1 MAKRRRRRIRGIAE
15 PVLVREPLLV
25 RLCAS
30 FVDNLTLIL
39 RIAFVMGA
47 VLLVQDLRTL
57 FNEVTEPV
65 AQSTP
70 AAAVSVDIETID
82 ATEAHEPV
90 LSERVEH
97 ALNCTYEDYRNAH
110 YDECVKEPSRIY
122 VRPQAEPD
130 DTGLVIYDA
139 PVIYARLDGYTNLE

>member
-1 MAKRRRRRIRGIAE
+1 
-15 PVLVREPLLV
+15 
-25 RLCAS
+25 
-30 FVDNLTLIL
+30 
-39 RIAFVMGA
+39 MGA